1 MPEFL
6 VELYVAHDDRR
17 TAQQHIDRAARATA
31 ELTLDGQ
38 LLSCVRS
45 IVVPQDETCFLL
57 YEAPSADVVA
67 EALRR
72 AGLRPEHIS
81 AASSSGVVPAT
92 GGAPAPRHHTTPNTT
107 QNTTQN
113 TTKGT
118 TVTITTGTTEYTELR
133 DKQQKVWSSGD
144 YNKIAAITV
153 PLSEHLVDHVGIGP
167 DARVLDVATGTGHAA
182 LAAARRSA
190 DVVGIDYVP
199 ALLDIARRRAI
210 SEDLEIEFR
219 EADAEAL
226 PYDDGSFDYV
236 LSAIG
241 VMFSADHQ
249 QAARELARVC
259 RSGGQIGV
267 ASWTP
272 EGFIGALLATVGKHV
287 APPAGAQ
294 PPTRWGTESVVA
306 ELLGDEVTDVA
317 SVVATVT
324 QRFADA
330 EALADLFLTYYGPTY
345 AAAGRLSDD
354 DRAAFRR
361 DIVALAESHDRGTG
375 DGLVLDWEYRIVTA
389 TRR

>member
-31 ELTLDGQ
+31 ELTRDGQ

-81 AASSSGVVPAT
+81 AASSSGAVPAT
-92 GGAPAPRHHTTPNTT
+92 GGAPAPRRH
-107 QNTTQN
+107 

-118 TVTITTGTTEYTELR
+118 TVTITTGTTQYTELR

-153 PLSEHLVDHVGIGP
+153 PLSEGLVDHVGIGP

-199 ALLDIARRRAI
+199 ALLDIARRRAAA
-210 SEDLEIEFR
+210 EDLDIEFR

-226 PYDDGSFDYV
+226 PYDDGSFDFV

-259 RSGGQIGV
+259 RSGGQIGL

-272 EGFIGALLATVGKHV
+272 EGFIGGLLATVGKHV

-306 ELLGDEVTDVA
+306 ELLGDDVTEVA
-317 SVVATVT
+317 SVVGTVT
-324 QRFADA
+324 QRFTDA

-345 AAAGRLSDD
+345 AAAGRLSED

-361 DIVALAESHDRGTG
+361 DIVALADSYDRGHG